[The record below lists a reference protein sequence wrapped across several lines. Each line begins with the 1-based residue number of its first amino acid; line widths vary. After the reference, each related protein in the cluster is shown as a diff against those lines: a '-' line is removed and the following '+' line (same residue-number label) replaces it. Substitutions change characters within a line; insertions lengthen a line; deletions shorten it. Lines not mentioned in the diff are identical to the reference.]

1 MKIDIERLRQDLIN
15 YFGSAMMFQPLAIA
29 DLTKVE
35 NAGPEELVRMA
46 ESIGLDL
53 SNYEVKGYTL

>member
-15 YFGSAMMFQPLAIA
+15 YYGSAMMFQPLAIA

-35 NAGPEELVRMA
+35 NASPEELVRIA
-46 ESIGLDL
+46 IANGFDL
-53 SNYEVKGYTL
+53 EDYKIYVR

>member
-35 NAGPEELVRMA
+35 NASPEELVRIA
-46 ESIGLDL
+46 IANGFDL
-53 SNYEVKGYTL
+53 EDYKIYVR

>member
-15 YFGSAMMFQPLAIA
+15 YFGSAMMFQPLAID

-35 NAGPEELVRMA
+35 NASPEELVRIA
-46 ESIGLDL
+46 IANGFDL
-53 SNYEVKGYTL
+53 EDYKIYVR

>member
-29 DLTKVE
+29 DLSKVE
-35 NAGPEELVRMA
+35 NASPEELVRIA
-46 ESIGLDL
+46 IANGFDL
-53 SNYEVKGYTL
+53 EDYKIYVR